1 MKKGWRLNV
10 SNKFTKIK
18 DDIQF
23 VLLFS
28 FLWDTLYLLFKGNFT
43 SESEVA
49 KTNFERQ
56 ALEKLGSVR
65 EVLPELSREYRRCDP
80 KNHKEGE
87 TFLQVKGFLQVQS
100 IIIILVII
108 ILFLKLMNFECLF
121 ITANYLVLWLKN
133 RIPPKKTGMQGRLL
147 IHKYCSLGNYYSNE
161 NTLQLVVLDT
171 QLHKIYQ

>member
-1 MKKGWRLNV
+1 MSPINLQKSKTTFNSSCYFHV
-10 SNKFTKIK
+10 
-18 DDIQF
+18 
-23 VLLFS
+23 
-28 FLWDTLYLLFKGNFT
+28 LWDTMYLLFKGNFT

-80 KNHKEGE
+80 KNHKEGQ

-108 ILFLKLMNFECLF
+108 GLLIMPFLKLMNFECLF
-121 ITANYLVLWLKN
+121 TTAKYLVFDCK
-133 RIPPKKTGMQGRLL
+133 IKTIQ
-147 IHKYCSLGNYYSNE
+147 SF
-161 NTLQLVVLDT
+161 
-171 QLHKIYQ
+171 

>member
-1 MKKGWRLNV
+1 MSPINFK
-10 SNKFTKIK
+10 KIK

-23 VLLFS
+23 V
-28 FLWDTLYLLFKGNFT
+28 LFKGNFT

-108 ILFLKLMNFECLF
+108 GLLIIPFLKLMNFECLF
-121 ITANYLVLWLKN
+121 TAGNYLV
-133 RIPPKKTGMQGRLL
+133 
-147 IHKYCSLGNYYSNE
+147 Y
-161 NTLQLVVLDT
+161 D
-171 QLHKIYQ
+171 

>member
-1 MKKGWRLNV
+1 M
-10 SNKFTKIK
+10 
-18 DDIQF
+18 
-23 VLLFS
+23 
-28 FLWDTLYLLFKGNFT
+28 LWDTLYLLFKGNFT

-87 TFLQVKGFLQVQS
+87 TFLQVQS

-108 ILFLKLMNFECLF
+108 
-121 ITANYLVLWLKN
+121 
-133 RIPPKKTGMQGRLL
+133 GLL
-147 IHKYCSLGNYYSNE
+147 IHHSVFKTYE
-161 NTLQLVVLDT
+161 F
-171 QLHKIYQ
+171 